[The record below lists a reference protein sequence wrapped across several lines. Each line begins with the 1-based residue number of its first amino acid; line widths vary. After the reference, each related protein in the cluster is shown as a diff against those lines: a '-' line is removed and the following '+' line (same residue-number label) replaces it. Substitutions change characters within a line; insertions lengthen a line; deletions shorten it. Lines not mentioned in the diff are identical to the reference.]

1 MRVEG
6 SLLLTHAFEEL
17 DAIAVE
23 FRTHVFYY
31 GSRRAIERIAAK
43 LDGLLRN
50 HRIGPE
56 VIATR

>member
-1 MRVEG
+1 
-6 SLLLTHAFEEL
+6 LLLPHAFEEL

-23 FRTHVFYY
+23 FRTHFFNHA
-31 GSRRAIERIAAK
+31 SRRAIERIRAK
-43 LDGLLRN
+43 PDGVLRN